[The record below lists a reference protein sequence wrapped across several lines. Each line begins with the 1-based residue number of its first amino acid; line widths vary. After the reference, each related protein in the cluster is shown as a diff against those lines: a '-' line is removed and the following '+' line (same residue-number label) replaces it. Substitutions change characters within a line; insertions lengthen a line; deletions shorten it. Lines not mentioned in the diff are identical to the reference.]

1 MSQPDSTALARGRE
15 HDPPTAETGHPSD
28 RLYARCHATLR
39 PALAGRLGSLHDAE
53 DVLHEA
59 FARFLKSYA
68 GKHIEN
74 PLALLARIAM
84 NIVRDTARSNTF
96 RRTLLAREVEPVCT
110 IAPRPDPEAEAS
122 GRQDV
127 RHLCDAID
135 ALPPRCREVFLLHR
149 VEGLSHAEV
158 ADILGISRSGV
169 EKHLIRAQ
177 SQLRP
182 DLDQIGWG
190 GVDRMAARKA

>member
-1 MSQPDSTALARGRE
+1 MSRPDSTAPLSSSE
-15 HDPPTAETGHPSD
+15 HDPPTAMAD
-28 RLYARCHATLR
+28 QLYARCHVTLR
-39 PALAGRLGSLHDAE
+39 PALAGRLGSLADAE

-68 GKHIEN
+68 GKQIEN

-84 NIVRDTARSNTF
+84 NIVRDTTRANAF

-110 IAPRPDPEAEAS
+110 IAQPPDPEAETS

-149 VEGLSHAEV
+149 VEGMSHADV
-158 ADILGISRSGV
+158 AKTLGISRSGV

-177 SQLRP
+177 AQLRP

-190 GVDRMAARKA
+190 GVDKATARKA